1 MTSILKRMSQ
11 QFAALSICTLAFT
24 VPALSA
30 PDVVASIAPVHSIA
44 AAIMK
49 GVGKPHL
56 LLPTSSSPHSADLR
70 PSGAQALQDADLVF
84 WVGPR
89 IEAFLVKPLE
99 TLAGDK
105 KSIPLIDAEGMTL
118 LPTRTGGNWEK
129 HSHDHGHEGEDHD
142 HDHDAEQHDDHDH
155 DHDAEQHA
163 DHDHDHDAEQHADHD
178 HDHDAEQHEDHD
190 HDHEGVIDNHVW
202 LSPQNGLAMAA
213 AMTKA
218 LSEADPDNKKTYEAN
233 NEAFKAEVNAATK
246 EAKGLLA
253 DVKSAPF
260 IVFHDAYQY
269 FEKAFDVSA
278 IGSITL
284 TPGVNPGAAR
294 VKEIHEKL
302 KHLDVACLLSEPQFS
317 DKIITILIEGT
328 SAKKGELDP
337 IGKDLIE
344 GPNLYP
350 DLIRYNARHLASCL
364 KGN

>member
-49 GVGKPHL
+49 GVGTPHL
-56 LLPTSSSPHSADLR
+56 LLPTSASPHSADLR

-99 TLAGDK
+99 TLAGNK

-129 HSHDHGHEGEDHD
+129 HSHDHGHEDD
-142 HDHDAEQHDDHDH
+142 DHDAMEH
-155 DHDAEQHA
+155 E
-163 DHDHDHDAEQHADHD
+163 DHD

-190 HDHEGVIDNHVW
+190 HDHDAEQHEAHDHDHDEESIIDNHVW
-202 LSPQNGLAMAA
+202 LSPNNGLAMAT

-218 LSEADPDNKKTYEAN
+218 LSEIDPDNKKTYEAN
-233 NEAFKAEVNAATK
+233 NEAFKAEVKAATK

-269 FEKAFDVSA
+269 FENAFDVSA

-302 KHLDVACLLSEPQFS
+302 EHLDVACLLSEPQFS

-337 IGKDLIE
+337 IGKELAE
-344 GPNLYP
+344 GPTLYP